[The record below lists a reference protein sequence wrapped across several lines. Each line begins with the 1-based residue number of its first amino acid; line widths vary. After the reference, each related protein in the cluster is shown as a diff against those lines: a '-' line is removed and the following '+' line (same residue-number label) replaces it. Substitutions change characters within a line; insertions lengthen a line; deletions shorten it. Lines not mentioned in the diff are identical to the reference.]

1 MSSRIQ
7 TLASTPSPRRM
18 IDRNAKLTTGFEVTL
33 LTEERQ
39 LDIINEEKE

>member
-1 MSSRIQ
+1 
-7 TLASTPSPRRM
+7 M
-18 IDRNAKLTTGFEVTL
+18 IDRNVKLTTGFEVTL